1 LGLDSKIYSAPQC
14 LTVYDCKWKSHSD
27 TKILKKAVND
37 TKWDALADLP
47 LLLEG
52 KAGIFKFALRT
63 VLRPAIKGVISYFPH
78 FLDAIKQAKLTG
90 RLLAICLAL
99 GYPFSTQTISMMGF
113 SLGTQVIKS
122 CLSML
127 DKLGAYDIINNVT
140 LLAGASH
147 YDKNHL
153 KWEKIF
159 NNVVGGEIKN
169 CFSNGDSVLK

>member
-1 LGLDSKIYSAPQC
+1 
-14 LTVYDCKWKSHSD
+14 
-27 TKILKKAVND
+27 
-37 TKWDALADLP
+37 

-52 KAGIFKFALRT
+52 KAGVIKFVLKT
-63 VLRPAIKGVISYFPH
+63 VLRPTLKFGISYIPH
-78 FLDAIKQAKLTG
+78 FLDAIKQAKRTG
-90 RLLAICLAL
+90 RFLAICLAL

-127 DKLGAYDIINNVT
+127 DKLGAHDVINNVT

-169 CFSNGDSVLK
+169 GFSNGDNVLKYLYQPFQSFKKPIGLR